1 MSDLTKKRVRWKEY
15 NGEELTHDEDVDVLT
30 SADSVTFS
38 DNETIQ
44 YKYTQGQFVNPSVTG
59 VLENLSTINKSSLV
73 DAVNEVKSDFASS
86 TTSINSLTTR
96 MTTAE
101 SNIDNAESDIDSLE
115 TRMTTAESDI
125 DSLETRM
132 TTAESDID
140 NLETRNKT
148 YTATLSK
155 TWEGSTAPYTQ
166 TIAVNGMLLTDIP
179 IIDVSLSS
187 TTSTAIEQLNAW
199 GCVSTIVTGT
209 NSITATC
216 LEDKPEVD
224 IPIIIKVVK

>member
-59 VLENLSTINKSSLV
+59 ILENLSTINKSSLV

-86 TTSINSLTTR
+86 TISINSLT
-96 MTTAE
+96 
-101 SNIDNAESDIDSLE
+101 N
-115 TRMTTAESDI
+115 RMTTAESDI
-125 DSLETRM
+125 DTLQ
-132 TTAESDID
+132 TT
-140 NLETRNKT
+140 NRT
-148 YTATLSK
+148 YTATLST
-155 TWEGSTAPYTQ
+155 TWEGSSAPYTQ

-199 GCVSTIVTGT
+199 GFVSKIVTGT

-216 LEDKPEVD
+216 LEDKPEVA
-224 IPIIIKVVK
+224 IPITIKVVRDNG